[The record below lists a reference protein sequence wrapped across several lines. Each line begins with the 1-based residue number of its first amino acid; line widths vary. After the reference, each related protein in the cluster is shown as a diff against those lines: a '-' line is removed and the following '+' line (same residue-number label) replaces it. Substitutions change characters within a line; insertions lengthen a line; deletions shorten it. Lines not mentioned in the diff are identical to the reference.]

1 MLANPVVS
9 VLQPLTASFIKEH
22 PAAKPAET
30 KTKAMTCVLME
41 YILYIQCT
49 VSVLMVSHNWA
60 HVQRKVL
67 GCNYCVLCWA
77 STSWRFVAG
86 FTHNKNRHT
95 HRGRD
100 DGNKKYIYGLMIFL
114 FLGRQSPKHLEMESR
129 VGSSAQEERNLGG
142 VPVIFSQQTCG
153 SVFSPLPRPFF
164 GVPV

>member
-1 MLANPVVS
+1 
-9 VLQPLTASFIKEH
+9 
-22 PAAKPAET
+22 
-30 KTKAMTCVLME
+30 MTCVLME

-95 HRGRD
+95 HTEGEMMVIKKCIFTDCALLERWSPRGSPSQ
-100 DGNKKYIYGLMIFL
+100 GASGFGAPKKGKIILVGFQLFFLNKPAVQSSLPCRAL
-114 FLGRQSPKHLEMESR
+114 FLACPC
-129 VGSSAQEERNLGG
+129 SAGFNFKMFQAK
-142 VPVIFSQQTCG
+142 P
-153 SVFSPLPRPFF
+153 
-164 GVPV
+164 